1 MVNSSRQGK
10 IKLKWKMRSRP
21 LPIALIPLINKI
33 KMKGFIKRQMLGDY
47 QWALNALLFAALAVF
62 GFALCIVLLLVAF

>member
-1 MVNSSRQGK
+1 
-10 IKLKWKMRSRP
+10 
-21 LPIALIPLINKI
+21 
-33 KMKGFIKRQMLGDY
+33 MLGYY

>member
-1 MVNSSRQGK
+1 MLLILTRERNRTVPN
-10 IKLKWKMRSRP
+10 IYKM
-21 LPIALIPLINKI
+21 INKI